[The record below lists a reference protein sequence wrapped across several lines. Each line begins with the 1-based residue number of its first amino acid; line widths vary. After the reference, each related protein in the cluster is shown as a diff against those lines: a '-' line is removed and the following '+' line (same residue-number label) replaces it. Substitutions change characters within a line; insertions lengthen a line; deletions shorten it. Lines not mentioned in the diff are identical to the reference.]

1 MDIARSSVK
10 LFVSK
15 TASSILGFVGIA
27 YFSREVGAATM
38 GVFFLFQ
45 ALLRMLAIPSDFGL
59 RGAAQKRISEGNDP
73 GKYLTS
79 TLILKLVPITTII
92 ILIITF
98 KPYINRYLGA
108 NLALLLVIA
117 LVIQELAR
125 LSLFVLR
132 GELRVGQT
140 AILQLIKRATWV
152 GVSAVFLSFGY
163 GAVGLVYGLITG
175 SVLMLAIGWYR
186 TSTSLARPT
195 KTHMSSLFEYSK
207 YNVVTSIG
215 GYFYSWI
222 DIAIIGLFL
231 TQAHVGA
238 YEIAWRVT
246 AVTMLLGKSIATT
259 LLPQV
264 SQWSVDGDNSNIESA
279 IYNAIT
285 PSMLFVIPSFFGVL
299 VFSKE
304 ILGVVFGAEFTI
316 AWFALIILMAEKIL
330 QSIHVVLSRVI
341 MGMDRPKMAAK
352 ATVVSI
358 FVNLC
363 LNFAFVPIFG
373 LVGAALA
380 TGISFALNTILHGYY
395 LSTLISIKIP
405 YIEIGWC
412 TIAAIGM
419 AFTLLWLKTII
430 SISGLIQLF
439 GVIIFGATVYFI
451 LVLSS
456 STLRTKLRTQ
466 VINLIGYK

>member
-1 MDIARSSVK
+1 MDIARSSIK

-15 TASSILGFVGIA
+15 TLASVLGFVGIA

-45 ALLRMLAIPSDFGL
+45 ALLGMLAIPTDFGL
-59 RGAAQKRISEGNDP
+59 RGAAQKRISEGEDS
-73 GKYLTS
+73 GQYLSS
-79 TLILKLVPITTII
+79 TLVLKLIPISFTII
-92 ILIITF
+92 LVIIF
-98 KPYINRYLGA
+98 ESHINSYLGA
-108 NLALLLVIA
+108 DLALLLAIA
-117 LVIQELAR
+117 LVFQELAQ

-132 GELRVGQT
+132 GELRVGET
-140 AILQLIKRATWV
+140 AIFPVIKQASWV
-152 GVSAVFLSFGY
+152 GFGAIFLSIGY
-163 GAVGLVYGLITG
+163 GAAGLVYGLITSLG
-175 SVLMLAIGWYR
+175 LMLMLGWYR
-186 TSTSLARPT
+186 TSTSLSRPT
-195 KTHMSSLFEYSK
+195 KIHASSLFEFSRYGFI
-207 YNVVTSIG
+207 TSIG

-222 DIAIIGLFL
+222 DVAIIGLFL

-238 YEIAWRVT
+238 YEVAWRVT

-264 SQWSVDGDNSNIESA
+264 SQWSVEGDNSNIESA

-316 AWFALIILMAEKIL
+316 AWLAFIILMAEKIL

-341 MGMDRPKMAAK
+341 MGLDRPEMAAK
-352 ATVVSI
+352 ATVASVL
-358 FVNLC
+358 VNLC
-363 LNFAFVPIFG
+363 LNLSFVPIFG

-395 LSTLISIKIP
+395 LSTLISIKVP
-405 YIEIGWC
+405 YIELGWC
-412 TIAAIGM
+412 TIAAIAM
-419 AFTLLWLKTII
+419 AFTLLWLKTMI

-439 GVIIFGATVYFI
+439 GVIIFGATVYFT

-466 VINLIGYK
+466 VKNLTGN

>member
-15 TASSILGFVGIA
+15 TASSILGFAGIA
-27 YFSREVGAATM
+27 YFSRELGAATM

-45 ALLRMLAIPSDFGL
+45 ALLGMLTIPSDFGL

-73 GKYLTS
+73 GKYLSS
-79 TLILKLVPITTII
+79 TIILKLVPITTII
-92 ILIITF
+92 VLIIIF
-98 KPYINRYLGA
+98 RPYINGYLGA

-140 AILQLIKRATWV
+140 AIFQLIKQATWV
-152 GVSAVFLSFGY
+152 GIGGVFLSLGY

-175 SVLMLAIGWYR
+175 SILTLVIGWCR
-186 TSTSLARPT
+186 TSTSLSRPT
-195 KTHMSSLFEYSK
+195 KKHMSSLFEYSK
-207 YNVVTSIG
+207 YNVITSIG

-222 DIAIIGLFL
+222 DVAIIGLFL

-238 YEIAWRVT
+238 YEVAWRVT

-264 SQWSVDGDNSNIESA
+264 SQWSVEGDDSNIESA

-285 PSMLFVIPSFFGVL
+285 PSMLFVIPSFFGVV

-304 ILGVVFGAEFTI
+304 ILGIVFGAEFTI
-316 AWFALIILMAEKIL
+316 AWLAFIILMAEKLL
-330 QSIHVVLSRVI
+330 QSIHVILSRVI
-341 MGMDRPKMAAK
+341 MGLDRPEMAAK
-352 ATVVSI
+352 ATVASVL
-358 FVNLC
+358 VNLC
-363 LNFAFVPIFG
+363 LNLAFIPIFG

-380 TGISFALNTILHGYY
+380 TGISFVLNTILHGYY

-405 YIEIGWC
+405 YLEVGWC

-419 AFTLLWLKTII
+419 AFTLLWLKTMIP
-430 SISGLIQLF
+430 ISGLIQLF
-439 GVIIFGATVYFI
+439 GMIIFGATIYLTLI
-451 LVLSS
+451 LSS
-456 STLRTKLRTQ
+456 STLRSKLRTQ
-466 VINLIGYK
+466 ATNLIGYK